1 VTAHLYG
8 FLDRASSLVAHGID
22 PVFVF
27 DGKPPDLKRDTL
39 DERRIRKQEARRRWE
54 AAVEAEDLDSAKKL
68 GPQIAEYTPSM
79 VQDTKRLFDLMG
91 VVWIDA
97 PMEAEGAAAM
107 ICKRGGVSAVASQD
121 WDTLLYGAPM
131 MIRNL
136 TAHGTRRFGRV
147 LKAER
152 IELEETL
159 HNLEISREQFVD
171 LGIMI
176 GTDFHPGFK
185 GVGPKTGVK
194 LIRKFGTLEEV
205 AGHRGVEIPENIVE
219 IRNLFHN
226 HPTVEEDP
234 PAYTTGHEE
243 GIMGMLRDE
252 LGFGESRVMKAI
264 ERLSSSNRLR
274 SSSKP
279 TLFDF

>member
-1 VTAHLYG
+1 MDDD
-8 FLDRASSLVAHGID
+8 FE
-22 PVFVF
+22 F
-27 DGKPPDLKRDTL
+27 DDDDL
-39 DERRIRKQEARRRWE
+39 EIEAN
-54 AAVEAEDLDSAKKL
+54 DMDSAKKL

-91 VVWIDA
+91 VVWIEA
-97 PMEAEGAAAM
+97 PMEAEGEAA
-107 ICKRGGVSAVASQD
+107 ILCKRGGVSAVASQD
-121 WDTLLYGAPM
+121 WDTLLYGAPV

-136 TAHGTRRFGRV
+136 TAHGTKRFGRV
-147 LKAER
+147 LTAER
-152 IELEETL
+152 IDLEETL
-159 HNLEISREQFVD
+159 VNLGISKDQFVD

-185 GVGPKTGVK
+185 GVGPKTGIK

-205 AGHRGVEIPENIVE
+205 AGYRGVEVPENIGE

-226 HPTVEEDP
+226 HPTVEQDP
-234 PAYTTGHEE
+234 PPYSSGHEE
-243 GIMGMLRDE
+243 GIVGMLKDE
-252 LGFGESRVMKAI
+252 LGFGDGRITKAI
-264 ERLSSSNRLR
+264 ERLSSANRLK